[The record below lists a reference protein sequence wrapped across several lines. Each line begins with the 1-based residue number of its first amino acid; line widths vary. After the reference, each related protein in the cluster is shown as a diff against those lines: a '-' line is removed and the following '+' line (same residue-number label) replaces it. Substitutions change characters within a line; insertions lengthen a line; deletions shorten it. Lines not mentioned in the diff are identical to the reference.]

1 LTDKELSLLDQG
13 ESLFILSEVVLSVGI
28 IVSAANAA
36 SSISGEIESGT
47 LENLL
52 LTPISHRQLAAE
64 KLLSVFALWAM
75 LYVVSIP
82 YLIVVASG
90 TNLGFSAVLY
100 VGLYG
105 SLLVFAISSL
115 SIAIS
120 ARLDSS
126 KSSLMVVLM
135 IVLML
140 LAPSIFFSTS
150 LKKTNFGLI
159 LENLNPV
166 SHAINSL
173 DSVLVDNE
181 QALAQQIVHI
191 MPIIAFLALCTILF
205 VRFSRR
211 FEIRGSQ

>member
-1 LTDKELSLLDQG
+1 M
-13 ESLFILSEVVLSVGI
+13 VLSVGI

-47 LENLL
+47 FENLL
-52 LTPISHRQLAAE
+52 LTPISHLQLAAE
-64 KLLSVFALWAM
+64 KLLSVFALWTM

-90 TNLGFSAVLY
+90 TNLGFSAVMY

-150 LKKTNFGLI
+150 LKKTDFGLI
-159 LENLNPV
+159 LENLNPI

-181 QALAQQIVHI
+181 QALAQQIIHI
-191 MPIIAFLALCTILF
+191 MPIIAFLALCTLLF
-205 VRFSRR
+205 VRFSRH